1 MVYYSLLLFA
11 LAFTCILWGQKML
24 WSSVYFSKRNVTFAC
39 MCLSAFVW
47 AGSLAVLMIC
57 PESHS
62 LFFANLS
69 LLASNML
76 GASVFLFILAYF
88 PNPRLYRIGKIVVP
102 ILGVLSWFYKYITDS
117 TTMCHTMYGWFYVD
131 KFTIHNVLYFSFN
144 IVLAIADVVILCYSL
159 KKVKM
164 KREKQCLR
172 LWLIISLGVITVV
185 LMTSLVRMI
194 LMAPTDPS
202 EGLFVC
208 LLCRLFY
215 SAANYSNMLDVPKN
229 ELAVYQIEHLS
240 TPMAFIEFNGRISN
254 CNRAYCELLGK
265 TEEEL
270 IGSLVH
276 KVQQVIPMPKIEQIA
291 EAVKEQR
298 PTFTYLVDCELNDEM
313 RKMEMRCD
321 LQYDRYG
328 DLKAYIVFISD
339 VTQEQNMLKELELQ
353 KSIAEAALVDA
364 EAANNAKSAFLMNM
378 SHEIRTP
385 MNAIIGMTEM
395 ITKEAYSDTI
405 RNYAQKIES
414 AGNVLLA
421 IINDILDFSKIE
433 SGKMQLEE
441 KEYDYAKLL
450 RTTYNIISVKAQQ
463 KALEVVYSVA
473 EDMPQKL
480 IGDETRVQQIIINI
494 LNNAVKYTDRGS
506 ITLSTTWEQ
515 LDDTKLEL
523 IITVTDTGIGIKEED
538 LSKMFESFERLDT
551 VKNKSVEGTGL
562 GLAITK
568 QLLANMGGRLEVTSQ
583 YGEGSAFTIR
593 VPQGIVS
600 LQPIENFADSLLI
613 EETFTNVIGKQY
625 IAPEA
630 SILIVDDNKVNL
642 MVVDTLI
649 KDLCA
654 KVTLCDGGLPCIDLV
669 TQNHYDLIFLDHMM
683 LDIDGIETAKRIRSM
698 PEEYYQMVPIIAF
711 TANAVKEMESKF
723 LEAGMNDYL
732 FKPVRSEDIKKMIR
746 KWLPADKVIEG
757 SRAEVVSGSLT
768 TQDDIE
774 ELLGLI
780 KAQDEMSGADTML
793 NEKEALELVGGNYDV
808 YIESLRI
815 FESLINEKSA
825 IIEMYEQQEV
835 IDKYT
840 VEVHALKSSAKM
852 IGATELSKA
861 AAYLEQCAQYGDL
874 QEIHAKTPDMIKT
887 YRKYKDI
894 LAPYRIETEEVK
906 AQASRDELIE
916 MLNNLMIAIDS
927 FDIDAIDEL
936 VAKLE
941 SYDLP
946 ESYSYYMNEIKKTSL
961 AINYDICAEWTKQFL
976 DKLEEEEN

>member
-11 LAFTCILWGQKML
+11 LAFTCILWGQKIL

-88 PNPRLYRIGKIVVP
+88 PNPRIYRIVKIVVP
-102 ILGVLSWFYKYITDS
+102 VLGVLSWFYKYITDS
-117 TTMCHTMYGWFYVD
+117 TTMCHTMYGWFYID
-131 KFTIHNVLYFSFN
+131 KFTIHNVVYFSFN
-144 IVLAIADVVILCYSL
+144 IILAIADVVVLCYSL
-159 KKVKM
+159 KKIQM

-172 LWLIISLGVITVV
+172 LWLIISLGIIAIV
-185 LMTSLVRMI
+185 LVTSIARMI
-194 LMAPTDPS
+194 LMIPTDPS
-202 EGLFVC
+202 EGLVVC

-215 SAANYSNMLDVPKN
+215 WAAKYSNMLDMPKN
-229 ELAVYQIEHLS
+229 ELAMYQIDHLS
-240 TPMAFIEFNGRISN
+240 TPMAYIEYNGKISY
-254 CNRAYCELLGK
+254 CNRAYCELIGK

-270 IGSLVH
+270 IGKLVH
-276 KVQQVIPMPKIEQIA
+276 KVQQLVPMPKLERIVET
-291 EAVKEQR
+291 VKAKQT
-298 PTFTYLVDCELNDEM
+298 TFNYLVDCEVEGELKEL
-313 RKMEMRCD
+313 KMRCD
-321 LQYDRYG
+321 MQYDKYG

-339 VTQEQNMLKELELQ
+339 VTKEQNMLKELELQ

-433 SGKMQLEE
+433 SGKMLLEE

-463 KALEVVYSVA
+463 KALEVLYSVA
-473 EDMPQKL
+473 DDMPQML

-506 ITLSTTWEQ
+506 ITLSTKWEQ
-515 LDDTKLEL
+515 LDDNRIEL
-523 IITVTDTGIGIKEED
+523 IVTVTDTGIGIKEED
-538 LSKMFESFERLDT
+538 LSKLFESFERLDT
-551 VKNKSVEGTGL
+551 IRNKSVEGTGL

-568 QLLANMGGRLEVTSQ
+568 QLISNMGGKLEVTSH
-583 YGEGSAFTIR
+583 YGEGSAFTVRI
-593 VPQGIVS
+593 PQGITS
-600 LQPIENFADSLLI
+600 LQPIENFEDTLLI
-613 EETFTNVIGKQY
+613 EETFTNVIAKQY
-625 IAPEA
+625 VAPDA

-723 LEAGMNDYL
+723 IEAGMNDYL

-757 SRAEVVSGSLT
+757 TQATDMGEVLS

-780 KAQDEMSGADTML
+780 KAQDEMSGADMML
-793 NEKEALELVGGNYDV
+793 DEKAAMELIGGDYNT
-808 YIESLRI
+808 YIESMRI
-815 FESLINEKSA
+815 FESMINEKSA

-835 IDKYT
+835 IDKYM

-852 IGATELSKA
+852 IGATELSKQA
-861 AAYLEQCAQYGDL
+861 EYLEKCAQYGDL
-874 QEIHAKTPDMIKT
+874 QEIHAKTQEMIKL
-887 YRKYKDI
+887 YRKYKDV
-894 LAPYRIETEEVK
+894 LAPYRVESDNLK
-906 AQASRDELIE
+906 AEASRTDIIEL
-916 MLNNLMIAIDS
+916 LRNLIVAIDA
-927 FDIDAIDEL
+927 FDIDTIDDV

-941 SYDLP
+941 MYDLP
-946 ESYSYYMNEIKKTSL
+946 ESYGYYMNEIKKASI
-961 AINYDICAEWTKQFL
+961 AINYDICAEWTNQFI